1 MEEMRIENENTLR
14 VIFGEDYSDELA
26 NNILSKMPQAPN
38 TNDTLENIAAPVIL
52 SELPDIPASQ
62 TLVVLA
68 TGNNDNNNLYFHEGN
83 NNNNNMYSHTHTCFE
98 KDFGKL
104 IGS

>member
-1 MEEMRIENENTLR
+1 MRIENENTLR

-26 NNILSKMPQAPN
+26 NDILSKTPQAPN
-38 TNDTLENIAAPVIL
+38 TNDTLESIAAPL
-52 SELPDIPASQ
+52 SEPPDNPAPH
-62 TLVVLA
+62 TLEVLS
-68 TGNNDNNNLYFHEGN
+68 TGNNDNNNLYSHEGN
-83 NNNNNMYSHTHTCFE
+83 NNDNNIYSHMYICFE